1 MNGPAIL
8 KVKNRFNHMN
18 YRINCKWWF
27 AKYSSSISTCPIYH
41 VAKEKW
47 WILQRKKPALLL
59 LKPITFKGC
68 LSCIAA
74 KGNRVE
80 RCTMLAKLSGK
91 YQKMCILLWNAIIVI
106 SRVNPVGN
114 ERFLVDNTPNR
125 KYILGRIQNFSW
137 KP

>member
-1 MNGPAIL
+1 MKIT
-8 KVKNRFNHMN
+8 NRFNHMN

-91 YQKMCILLWNAIIVI
+91 YQKMCILLWNAILVI
-106 SRVNPVGN
+106 LRVNPVYVM
-114 ERFLVDNTPNR
+114 RDS
-125 KYILGRIQNFSW
+125 FSMTIHQTENISW
-137 KP
+137 TVYKTFHESL